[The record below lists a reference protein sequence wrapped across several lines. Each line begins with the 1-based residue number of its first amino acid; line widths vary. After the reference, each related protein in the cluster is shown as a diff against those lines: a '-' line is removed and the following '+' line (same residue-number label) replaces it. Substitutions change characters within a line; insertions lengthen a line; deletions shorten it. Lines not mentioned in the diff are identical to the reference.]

1 MEEAEGGT
9 EVGRVAV
16 GVRGGVGLEE
26 VEEVELGAGH
36 VEGRIGSGAERG
48 AVGGGGEDMVGI
60 MRKGGGKVERRE
72 RVGRQEREAGRAVR
86 GEKGV
91 VESEAEGSEWWGYVF
106 SYLYVFLSSHLHLH
120 LHLHCSFAQG
130 LLINSIYNLDIT
142 M

>member
-1 MEEAEGGT
+1 MEEAEGGA
-9 EVGRVAV
+9 EVGGVAV

-26 VEEVELGAGH
+26 VEEVGLGAGH
-36 VEGRIGSGAERG
+36 VEGRIRSGAQRG
-48 AVGGGGEDMVGI
+48 AVGGGGGEDMVGI

-72 RVGRQEREAGRAVR
+72 RVGREEREAGRAVR

-91 VESEAEGSEWWGYVF
+91 VESEGEGGDWWGYVF
-106 SYLYVFLSSHLHLH
+106 SYLYVFLSSHFH